1 MRNVLVSGASR
12 GLGLAMATRLVA
24 DGFRVIA
31 VARASGEDFGSAER
45 ECAGALH
52 FRACDLAA
60 QDGIPALV
68 ASVTREFGPLYGLV
82 NNAGLGTGG
91 ILATMPEAQ
100 IDALL
105 SLNVAAPIKLAKQ
118 AVRSMMVGKSGRIV
132 NVSSIVASN
141 GFTGLSVYAATKAA
155 LNGFT
160 LSLAREVG
168 KLGITVNSVAPGF
181 IPTAM
186 TQDLTG
192 AALEKIAARSALR
205 RLATPADVA
214 HAVSYLMSDGAG
226 NVTGTIMTVDAGG
239 TA

>member
-1 MRNVLVSGASR
+1 
-12 GLGLAMATRLVA
+12 
-24 DGFRVIA
+24 
-31 VARASGEDFGSAER
+31 
-45 ECAGALH
+45 
-52 FRACDLAA
+52 LAA

-226 NVTGTIMTVDAGG
+226 NVTGTIMTIDAGG